1 MTRAELTHMIELAK
15 RLIAAGEPGV
25 LSTLFSSN
33 GSTYRPLGSM
43 MVSGLPTMLAGGIS
57 GGCLEQYV
65 ARTARS
71 LTQEQPAAML
81 SFDADPDH
89 DDGAKP
95 VLVRRLN
102 RSAGS
107 NGWTE
112 AARSFLNF
120 ESFQRAV

>member
-15 RLIAAGEPGV
+15 RLLSADEPGV
-25 LSTLFSSN
+25 LSTLFTSN

-43 MVSGLPTMLAGGIS
+43 MVSGLTNMLAGGIS

-65 ARTARS
+65 ARTARH
-71 LTQEQPAAML
+71 LTQQRPAAML

-95 VLVRRLN
+95 VLGCGGSIEVLVERLT
-102 RSAGS
+102 RDH
-107 NGWTE
+107 
-112 AARSFLNF
+112 
-120 ESFQRAV
+120 V